1 MKIEILAGVYGHRVG
16 ERVVAVRAGEP
27 PIEVDEAIA
36 ERLIR
41 AGVARRVEEEPET
54 AAEAK
59 PVVEDE
65 AEEPDEGFPEFS
77 EKMTRAE
84 LEAVAREVGLEE
96 KEIKGAQNKGDL
108 IDLLDQAKADYEAG
122 ADEPSFDPAGDML

>member
-1 MKIEILAGVYGHRVG
+1 MKIRILAGVYGHRESG
-16 ERVVAVRAGEP
+16 RVKAVKAGDP
-27 PIEVDEAIA
+27 PIEVDDANA
-36 ERLIR
+36 ARLIA
-41 AGVARRVEEEPET
+41 AGVAEAVEEPKPKAAAQPEPE
-54 AAEAK
+54 
-59 PVVEDE
+59 VET
-65 AEEPDEGFPEFS
+65 EEPDEGFPEFS

-108 IDLLDQAKADYEAG
+108 IDLLEQAKADYEAG